1 MDNKP
6 ESADYGK
13 LYLLPTLLGP
23 VEPLEVLPMATKKV
37 LDLADHYI
45 VENEKSARAFIKRV
59 KPSKSQGQLTIFLL
73 NKYTEPTEYENFI
86 KPCLEGKA
94 TALLSEAGA
103 PGIADPGADIIDLAH
118 QKQIPVVPITGPSSI
133 LLALMA
139 SGMNGQAFAFNGY
152 LPIDKQARSQQLKWL
167 EKQSRKTGQTQ
178 IFMETP
184 YRNQKLFSE
193 ILQSCHENT
202 RLCIAADLTLKTEM
216 IKTAPLAWWKQ
227 YTPELEKRPAIFLL
241 DAR

>member
-13 LYLLPTLLGP
+13 LYLVPTLLGP

-59 KPSKSQGQLTIFLL
+59 KPSKSQGQLSIFLL
-73 NKYTEPTEYENFI
+73 NKYTEPPEFEHFLN
-86 KPCLEGKA
+86 PCLNGQT

-103 PGIADPGADIIDLAH
+103 PGIADPGADIVNLAH
-118 QKQIPVVPITGPSSI
+118 QKQIRVVPITGPSSI
-133 LLALMA
+133 TLALMA
-139 SGMNGQAFAFNGY
+139 SGMNGQDFAFNGY
-152 LPIDKQARSQQLKWL
+152 LPIDKQARSKQLKWL

-178 IFMETP
+178 MFMETP
-184 YRNQKLFSE
+184 YRNQKLLNE
-193 ILQSCHENT
+193 ILKSCHEDT

-216 IKTAPLAWWKQ
+216 IKTAPLSWWKHN
-227 YTPELEKRPAIFLL
+227 PPDLEKRPAIFLL